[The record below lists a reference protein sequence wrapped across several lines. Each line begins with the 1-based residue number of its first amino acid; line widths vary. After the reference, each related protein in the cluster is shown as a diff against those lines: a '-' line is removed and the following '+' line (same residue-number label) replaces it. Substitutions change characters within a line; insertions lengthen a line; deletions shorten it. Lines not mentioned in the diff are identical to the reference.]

1 MKDGKIV
8 LTMSFLRSK
17 FLIMKALFFILIII
31 LSVSCS
37 PENFWQKAGLAEPEP
52 ISISSK
58 TGKADI
64 SEDDNKVDVVKS
76 FVGDRDSAIAF
87 SIDKP
92 SDFNGCIL
100 YPQSKNE
107 AESMAQVLN
116 AKCFGKEKVIEYLS
130 SEIDDRDLVGA
141 MKNTVFLLN
150 KGKTKIIDCIKDFL
164 PEFDEE
170 SADEETKEII
180 KYYNSLR
187 DSISKYCDD
196 FISGLFDPLLSILST
211 SSNPTWGEY
220 IKCQLM
226 INLLSGVLEGME
238 KIVSEAL
245 SLLSS
250 EELKDDVFNL
260 DETEDSEAL
269 KDNLMNVGVSSLMNI
284 ADGVVSS
291 ILSPIAVY
299 NSISYSYGEE
309 IGLMTVADII
319 VQVTEGSK

>member
-8 LTMSFLRSK
+8 LTMSFLMSK
-17 FLIMKALFFILIII
+17 ILIMKALFFVLIII

-37 PENFWQKAGLAEPEP
+37 PENFWQKTGLAEPEP

-107 AESMAQVLN
+107 AESMVQMLN

-150 KGKTKIIDCIKDFL
+150 QGRTTIIDFIVGFL
-164 PEFDEE
+164 PEFDAE
-170 SADEETKEII
+170 SADEDTKEII

-226 INLLSGVLEGME
+226 INLFSGVLEGME
-238 KIVSEAL
+238 KTVSEAV

-250 EELKDDVFNL
+250 EELNDYVFNL
-260 DETEDSEAL
+260 DETADKKELEE
-269 KDNLMNVGVSSLMNI
+269 NLEKVGVVALLNI
-284 ADGVVSS
+284 VNGVVSS
-291 ILSPIAVY
+291 VLSPIAVY
-299 NSISYSYGEE
+299 NSISYSYGKD
-309 IGLMTVADII
+309 IGLMSVSDIMS
-319 VQVTEGSK
+319 QLMGENK

>member
-8 LTMSFLRSK
+8 LTMSFLWSK

-37 PENFWQKAGLAEPEP
+37 PENIWQKAGLAEPEP

-58 TGKADI
+58 TGDADI

-92 SDFNGCIL
+92 EDFNGSIL
-100 YPQSKNE
+100 YPQSKKE

-150 KGKTKIIDCIKDFL
+150 QGRTTIIDFIVGFL
-164 PEFDEE
+164 PEFDAE
-170 SADEETKEII
+170 SADEDTKEII

-250 EELKDDVFNL
+250 EELKDYVFNL
-260 DETEDSEAL
+260 DETTDSKAL
-269 KDNLMNVGVSSLMNI
+269 EDNLMNVGVSSLMNI

-299 NSISYSYGEE
+299 NSISYSYGKD
-309 IGLMTVADII
+309 IGLTSVSDILS
-319 VQVTEGSK
+319 QLMGENK

>member
-1 MKDGKIV
+1 
-8 LTMSFLRSK
+8 
-17 FLIMKALFFILIII
+17 MKALFFILIII

-37 PENFWQKAGLAEPEP
+37 PENIWQKAGLAEPEP

-58 TGKADI
+58 TGDADI

-92 SDFNGCIL
+92 EDFNGSIL
-100 YPQSKNE
+100 YPQSKKE

-150 KGKTKIIDCIKDFL
+150 QGRTTIIDFIVGFL
-164 PEFDEE
+164 PEFDAE
-170 SADEETKEII
+170 SADEDTKEII

-238 KIVSEAL
+238 KTVSEAV

-250 EELKDDVFNL
+250 EELNDYVFNL
-260 DETEDSEAL
+260 DETADKKELEE
-269 KDNLMNVGVSSLMNI
+269 NLEKVGVVALLNI
-284 ADGVVSS
+284 VDGVVSS
-291 ILSPIAVY
+291 VLSPIAVY
-299 NSISYSYGEE
+299 NSISYSYGKD
-309 IGLMTVADII
+309 IGLMSVSDIMS
-319 VQVTEGSK
+319 QLMGENK

>member
-1 MKDGKIV
+1 MKV
-8 LTMSFLRSK
+8 FV
-17 FLIMKALFFILIII
+17 FVLIII

-37 PENFWQKAGLAEPEP
+37 PENLWQKAGFAKPEP

-58 TGKADI
+58 TGRADI
-64 SEDDNKVDVVKS
+64 SEDGDKVDVVKS

-130 SEIDDRDLVGA
+130 SEIDDQDLVGA
-141 MKNTVFLLN
+141 MKNTVFLLEN
-150 KGKTKIIDCIKDFL
+150 GKKTIIDCIVGFL
-164 PEFDEE
+164 PKFDEE

-180 KYYNSLR
+180 KYCNSLR
-187 DSISKYCDD
+187 DSISEYCKG
-196 FISGLFDPLLSILST
+196 FISGLFDPLFSILST

-260 DETEDSEAL
+260 DETEDSKVLE
-269 KDNLMNVGVSSLMNI
+269 DNLMNVGVSSLMNI

-299 NSISYSYGEE
+299 NSISYSYGKD
-309 IGLMTVADII
+309 IGLMSVSDIMS
-319 VQVTEGSK
+319 QLMGENK

>member
-8 LTMSFLRSK
+8 LTMSFLMSK
-17 FLIMKALFFILIII
+17 ILIMKALFFVLIII

-107 AESMAQVLN
+107 AESMVQMLN

-141 MKNTVFLLN
+141 MKNTVFLLDN
-150 KGKTKIIDCIKDFL
+150 GRTTIIDFIVGFL
-164 PEFDEE
+164 PEFDAE
-170 SADEETKEII
+170 SADEDTKEII

-226 INLLSGVLEGME
+226 INLFSGVLEGME
-238 KIVSEAL
+238 KTVSEAV

-250 EELKDDVFNL
+250 EELNDYVFNL
-260 DETEDSEAL
+260 DETADKKELEE
-269 KDNLMNVGVSSLMNI
+269 NLEKVGVVALLNI
-284 ADGVVSS
+284 VDGVVSS
-291 ILSPIAVY
+291 VLSPIAVY
-299 NSISYSYGEE
+299 NSISYSYGKD
-309 IGLMTVADII
+309 IGLMSVSDIMS
-319 VQVTEGSK
+319 QLMGENK

>member
-8 LTMSFLRSK
+8 LTMSFLMSK
-17 FLIMKALFFILIII
+17 ILIMKALFFVLIII

-107 AESMAQVLN
+107 AESMVQTLN
-116 AKCFGKEKVIEYLS
+116 AKCFSQEKIKEFLS
-130 SEIDDRDLVGA
+130 TSTEDEELVKA
-141 MKNTVFLLN
+141 MKNTVFLLDN
-150 KGKTKIIDCIKDFL
+150 GRTTIIDFIVGFL
-164 PEFDEE
+164 PEFDAE
-170 SADEETKEII
+170 SADEDTKEII

-250 EELKDDVFNL
+250 EELKDYVFNL
-260 DETEDSEAL
+260 DETADSKVLE
-269 KDNLMNVGVSSLMNI
+269 DNLMNVGVSSLMNI

>member
-1 MKDGKIV
+1 MKV
-8 LTMSFLRSK
+8 L
-17 FLIMKALFFILIII
+17 AFILS
-31 LSVSCS
+31 LFLLVSCS

-64 SEDDNKVDVVKS
+64 SEDENKVDVVKS

-92 SDFNGCIL
+92 SDFNGSIL
-100 YPQSKNE
+100 YPQSKKE
-107 AESMAQVLN
+107 AESMVQMLN

-130 SEIDDRDLVGA
+130 SEIDDQDLVGA
-141 MKNTVFLLN
+141 MKNTVFLLEY
-150 KGKTKIIDCIKDFL
+150 GKMTIIKCIVGFL
-164 PEFDEE
+164 PEFDAE
-170 SADEETKEII
+170 SADEDTKEII

-187 DSISKYCDD
+187 DSISKYCEG

-250 EELKDDVFNL
+250 EELKDYVFNL
-260 DETEDSEAL
+260 DKTEGSEAL
-269 KDNLMNVGVSSLMNI
+269 EKNLKNVGLSSLMNI

>member
-64 SEDDNKVDVVKS
+64 SEDENKVDVVKS

-130 SEIDDRDLVGA
+130 SEIDDQDLVGA

-150 KGKTKIIDCIKDFL
+150 KGKTTIIDCIVGFL
-164 PEFDEE
+164 PVFDVD
-170 SADEETKEII
+170 SADEKTEEII

-187 DSISKYCDD
+187 ESISRYCDD

-211 SSNPTWGEY
+211 SSTPTWGEY

-226 INLLSGVLEGME
+226 INLFSGVLEGME
-238 KIVSEAL
+238 KTVSEAV

-250 EELKDDVFNL
+250 EELNDYVFNL
-260 DETEDSEAL
+260 DETADKKELEE
-269 KDNLMNVGVSSLMNI
+269 NLEKVGVVALLNI
-284 ADGVVSS
+284 VDGVVSS
-291 ILSPIAVY
+291 VLSPIAVY
-299 NSISYSYGEE
+299 NSISYSYGKD
-309 IGLMTVADII
+309 IGLMSVSDIMS
-319 VQVTEGSK
+319 QLMGENK

>member
-8 LTMSFLRSK
+8 LTMSFLMSK
-17 FLIMKALFFILIII
+17 ILIMKALFFVLIII

-107 AESMAQVLN
+107 AESMVQMLN

-141 MKNTVFLLN
+141 MKNTVFLLDN
-150 KGKTKIIDCIKDFL
+150 GRTTIIDFIVGFL
-164 PEFDEE
+164 PEFDAE
-170 SADEETKEII
+170 SADEDTKEII

-187 DSISKYCDD
+187 DSISS
-196 FISGLFDPLLSILST
+196 IVMILFQGFLIL
-211 SSNPTWGEY
+211 
-220 IKCQLM
+220 C
-226 INLLSGVLEGME
+226 
-238 KIVSEAL
+238 
-245 SLLSS
+245 
-250 EELKDDVFNL
+250 
-260 DETEDSEAL
+260 
-269 KDNLMNVGVSSLMNI
+269 
-284 ADGVVSS
+284 
-291 ILSPIAVY
+291 
-299 NSISYSYGEE
+299 
-309 IGLMTVADII
+309 
-319 VQVTEGSK
+319 

>member
-1 MKDGKIV
+1 MKV
-8 LTMSFLRSK
+8 FV
-17 FLIMKALFFILIII
+17 FVLIII

-37 PENFWQKAGLAEPEP
+37 PENLWQKAGFAKPEP

-58 TGKADI
+58 TGRADI
-64 SEDDNKVDVVKS
+64 SEDGDKVDVVKS

-107 AESMAQVLN
+107 AESMVQMLN

-141 MKNTVFLLN
+141 MKNTVFLLDN
-150 KGKTKIIDCIKDFL
+150 GRTTIIDFIVGFL
-164 PEFDEE
+164 PEFDAE
-170 SADEETKEII
+170 SADEDTKEII

-196 FISGLFDPLLSILST
+196 FISGLFDPLLSIRST
-211 SSNPTWGEY
+211 SSNPTGGEY

-250 EELKDDVFNL
+250 EELKDYVFNL
-260 DETEDSEAL
+260 DETADSKVLE
-269 KDNLMNVGVSSLMNI
+269 DNLMNVGVSSLMNI

>member
-1 MKDGKIV
+1 MKV
-8 LTMSFLRSK
+8 FV
-17 FLIMKALFFILIII
+17 FVLIII

-37 PENFWQKAGLAEPEP
+37 PENLWQKAGFAKPEP

-58 TGKADI
+58 TGSADI
-64 SEDDNKVDVVKS
+64 SEDGDKVDVVKS

-187 DSISKYCDD
+187 DSISQYCDD
-196 FISGLFDPLLSILST
+196 IISGLFNPLLNILST
-211 SSNPTWGEY
+211 SSTPTWGEY

-226 INLLSGVLEGME
+226 INLFSGVLEGME
-238 KIVSEAL
+238 KTVSEAV

-250 EELKDDVFNL
+250 EELKDYVFDL
-260 DETEDSEAL
+260 DETADSEAL
-269 KDNLMNVGVSSLMNI
+269 EENLKKVGVASLMNI

-291 ILSPIAVY
+291 VLSPIAVY
-299 NSISYSYGEE
+299 NSISYSYGKD
-309 IGLMTVADII
+309 IGLISVSDILS
-319 VQVTEGSK
+319 QLMGENK

>member
-1 MKDGKIV
+1 MKV
-8 LTMSFLRSK
+8 FV
-17 FLIMKALFFILIII
+17 FVLIII

-37 PENFWQKAGLAEPEP
+37 PENLWQKAGFAKPEP

-58 TGKADI
+58 TGSADI
-64 SEDDNKVDVVKS
+64 SEDGDKVDVVKS
-76 FVGDRDSAIAF
+76 FVGDRDSSIAF

-107 AESMAQVLN
+107 AESMVQMLN

-130 SEIDDRDLVGA
+130 SEIDDQDLVGA
-141 MKNTVFLLN
+141 MKNTVFLLDN
-150 KGKTKIIDCIKDFL
+150 GRTTIIDFIVGFL
-164 PEFDEE
+164 PEFDAE
-170 SADEETKEII
+170 SADEDTKEII

-250 EELKDDVFNL
+250 EELKDYVFNL
-260 DETEDSEAL
+260 DETADSKVLE
-269 KDNLMNVGVSSLMNI
+269 DNLMNVGVSSLMNI
-284 ADGVVSS
+284 AEGVVSS

>member
-1 MKDGKIV
+1 MKV
-8 LTMSFLRSK
+8 FV
-17 FLIMKALFFILIII
+17 FVLIII

-37 PENFWQKAGLAEPEP
+37 PENLWQKAGFAKPEP

-58 TGKADI
+58 TGRADI
-64 SEDDNKVDVVKS
+64 SEDGDKVDVVKS
-76 FVGDRDSAIAF
+76 FVGDRDSSIAF

-92 SDFNGCIL
+92 DTFIGSIL
-100 YPQSKNE
+100 YPQTKEE
-107 AESMAQVLN
+107 AEAMAQTLN
-116 AKCFGKEKVIEYLS
+116 AKCFSHEKIKEFLS
-130 SEIDDRDLVGA
+130 TSTEDEELVKA
-141 MKNTVFLLN
+141 MKNTVFLLDS
-150 KGKTKIIDCIKDFL
+150 GRTTIIDGIVGFL
-164 PEFDEE
+164 PEFD
-170 SADEETKEII
+170 ADSTDEKTKEIVN
-180 KYYNSLR
+180 YYNSLR
-187 DSISKYCDD
+187 KSISKCCEG

-250 EELKDDVFNL
+250 EELKDYVFNL

-269 KDNLMNVGVSSLMNI
+269 EEKLKNVGVSSLMNI